1 MPKQS
6 AGEGR
11 TFSNG
16 AEIYVASVA
25 KPAGD
30 VDRAIARLSAIACEY
45 RMTVMMS
52 NCVGVCDGW
61 QAAGKTSVWNK
72 QGVLLSQLNDDDEGI
87 IVVDTVMQDVI
98 QQYC

>member
-1 MPKQS
+1 
-6 AGEGR
+6 
-11 TFSNG
+11 
-16 AEIYVASVA
+16 
-25 KPAGD
+25 
-30 VDRAIARLSAIACEY
+30 
-45 RMTVMMS
+45 MTVMMS